1 MELVV
6 REREVKWKR
15 ESEGGKGK
23 SKICFVCG
31 PVEAK
36 KMGRHLDYHH
46 LPWWISPATACW
58 TCQQVERSL
67 AFLRA
72 RHSNCGGYW
81 ETEERFR
88 RWAELVL
95 GLLDFL
101 RASLG
106 CATLEA
112 FLGVVGSMGLEE
124 EPVSHGQKCIINA
137 LSLVTGEHLI
147 SVNWPHPA
155 SLAELSAR
163 PVIRALLPLL
173 QRNQLEVVRTWN
185 RPFAVAPFPGEV
197 RTIDSHCHVDTLVA
211 RGARVV
217 DLFSGNGARLDLIVC
232 SLNFPVRWNLVSRL
246 GDDRLRWTVGFHP
259 HVTSLHIPEPVWER
273 QSVLWQ
279 NPRCVALGEVGLD
292 YTHDEKEWVLQQT
305 QLVRILQT
313 APVHLPLVLHCRE
326 GNGGDAHSDLL
337 RILSQQISRNRTVI
351 LHSIDATKIPA
362 WKAVCEVLYFC
373 VGSPS
378 WDHLSPTWFAEVTLE
393 RILVESDAPYQLSL
407 PTGVLKGLQKL
418 SKVAHLPVRVVA
430 EATRLNATVSTFIW
444 VSIVPHV
451 TV

>member
-1 MELVV
+1 MLCVRSGGGEEDGPPLGLSASALVDLACH
-6 REREVKWKR
+6 RLLDSRR
-15 ESEGGKGK
+15 RDRLLFS
-23 SKICFVCG
+23 G
-31 PVEAK
+31 P
-36 KMGRHLDYHH
+36 
-46 LPWWISPATACW
+46 
-58 TCQQVERSL
+58 
-67 AFLRA
+67 

-124 EPVSHGQKCIINA
+124 EPVSHGQMCIINA

-147 SVNWPHPA
+147 SVNWPHPD

-197 RTIDSHCHVDTLVA
+197 RTINSHCHVDTLVA

-259 HVTSLHIPEPVWER
+259 HVTNLHIPEPVWER
-273 QSVLWQ
+273 QS
-279 NPRCVALGEVGLD
+279 PRCVALGEVGLD
-292 YTHDEKEWVLQQT
+292 YTHDEDEWVLQQT
-305 QLVRILQT
+305 ASKNPADSPGT
-313 APVHLPLVLHCRE
+313 FAP
-326 GNGGDAHSDLL
+326 G
-337 RILSQQISRNRTVI
+337 I
-351 LHSIDATKIPA
+351 
-362 WKAVCEVLYFC
+362 
-373 VGSPS
+373 
-378 WDHLSPTWFAEVTLE
+378 TL
-393 RILVESDAPYQLSL
+393 
-407 PTGVLKGLQKL
+407 
-418 SKVAHLPVRVVA
+418 
-430 EATRLNATVSTFIW
+430 
-444 VSIVPHV
+444 
-451 TV
+451 